1 MKKIIMIC
9 ILVMAG
15 VSLQAQKISADKLPS
30 AVLESFKKL
39 YPTATET
46 RWEKDKDNYEAIFK
60 LNTVSKEI
68 VFYADGKVVQS
79 EEELNSIN
87 ELPKEIKDAFN
98 KEYVSY
104 IYIKSEKIT
113 KDSGTIV
120 YEIDAELKGKKYAI
134 EYDAKGTFIKKTEE

>member
-1 MKKIIMIC
+1 MVC
-9 ILVMAG
+9 LLVMAG

-46 RWEKDKDNYEAIFK
+46 KWEKDKDNYEAIFK
-60 LNTVSKEI
+60 LNAASKEI
-68 VFYADGKVVQS
+68 VFHADGKVVQS
-79 EEELNSIN
+79 EEELTSIN
-87 ELPKEIKDAFN
+87 SLPKEVKDAFI
-98 KEYVSY
+98 KEYAGY
-104 IYIKSEKIT
+104 NYIKSEKIT

-134 EYDAKGTFIKKTEE
+134 EYDAKGIFVKKTEE